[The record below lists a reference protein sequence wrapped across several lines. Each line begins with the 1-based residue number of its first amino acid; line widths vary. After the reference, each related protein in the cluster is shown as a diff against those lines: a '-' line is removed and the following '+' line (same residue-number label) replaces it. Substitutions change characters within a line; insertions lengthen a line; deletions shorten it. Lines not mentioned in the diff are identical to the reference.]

1 MINHDIDQGHIVVL
15 VVAFCLGHSKN
26 FSDDDDDDITK
37 KIRLFSWAECI
48 VNRDRSESVNI
59 KRLDDRH

>member
-37 KIRLFSWAECI
+37 KIRLFS
-48 VNRDRSESVNI
+48 
-59 KRLDDRH
+59 